1 MQARHIIALDT
12 HCAFTQA
19 AILTDA
25 GRVVR
30 QAKVATSV
38 AALRQLIEEVK
49 RPRHVVLE
57 EGPLADWLV
66 RELRACADVVV
77 ACDPRRNAHIAKDGD
92 KDDPIDA
99 PKLGQLYR
107 GNFISA
113 VHHPETLERSAFK
126 QLVGLYHDRVRNT
139 VRHANRILAQF
150 RRHGIFARRC
160 ELLSMNGRQALLQR
174 VPAKCLRT
182 GIRVLLEEFDLAR
195 QRLVLLRRMIRHE
208 AQGFEPISRFVAVP
222 GIKWI
227 RAATFFAYVDTP
239 WRFRSKQALWRYMG
253 IGLQRRHSGSGA
265 EQVGV
270 PPSVQVC
277 RPLKGMILG
286 AAKSAIVASG
296 CRFAERHKEWRHAGL
311 TPRNA
316 RRNVARSQAATLL
329 GMWKSGNV
337 YRPEWV
343 GVASAG
349 VSEAGTL
356 KADG

>member
-1 MQARHIIALDT
+1 MQRRHIIALDT

-19 AILTDA
+19 AMLTEA
-25 GRVVR
+25 GRVIR
-30 QAKVATSV
+30 QARVSTNV
-38 AALRQLIEEVK
+38 AALRRLIESVA

-66 RELRACADVVV
+66 RELRPVADVVM

-107 GNFISA
+107 GNFVSA
-113 VHHPETLERSAFK
+113 VHHPETLERSTFK
-126 QLVGLYHDRVRNT
+126 QLVGLYHDRVRNA
-139 VRHANRILAQF
+139 VRHANRIAAQF
-150 RRHGIFARRC
+150 RRHGIFTQRR
-160 ELLSMNGRQALLQR
+160 ELLSITGRRVLLQR

-195 QRLVLLRRMIRHE
+195 QRLLLLRRMIQAE
-208 AQGFEPISRFVAVP
+208 ARQFEPIGRFVAVP

-227 RAATFFAYVDTP
+227 RAATFFAYLDTP
-239 WRFRSKQALWRYMG
+239 WRFASKQALWRYMG
-253 IGLQRRHSGSGA
+253 IGLQRRHSGEGA
-265 EQVGV
+265 MAVCV
-270 PPSVQVC
+270 PPSVEVC

-286 AAKSAIVASG
+286 AARSAMVADG
-296 CRFAERHKEWRHAGL
+296 PFARRYEEWRHAGL

-316 RRNVARSQAATLL
+316 RRNLARSLAATLW
-329 GMWKSGNV
+329 GMWKNGRV
-337 YRPEWV
+337 FRPEWV
-343 GVASAG
+343 GVALAG
-349 VSEAGTL
+349 ASEGAAS